1 MQLSAQEENKNRI
14 LSAIISLAVFGLIL
28 VFLILFTLVTPN
40 PPFATGGGG
49 GSEMALGMMDA
60 GNDVVEYG
68 SIGKVTDVVTEEQP
82 AKTEELLTDPE
93 SEVEVKEETKPE
105 VKNNTTVI
113 TPVKETVKPKEKT
126 AAEKMADKFKKE
138 SGKNGGGIG
147 NNSEAG
153 QNGSPDGDPFK
164 NGTGGSGTGNDGGN
178 GPGKG
183 PGSGPG
189 FGGGKFGFDLNGRN
203 VVNKPKLPS
212 DTKEEGKVV
221 VEIVVDKEGNV
232 IEATATGRG
241 TTTSSALLKAKAVQA
256 AKATKFSPNGQYEEQ
271 RGTITIIFAFE

>member
-1 MQLSAQEENKNRI
+1 MELSAQEENKNRI
-14 LSAIISLAVFGLIL
+14 ISAAISLLVFGLIL
-28 VFLILFTLVTPN
+28 LFLVFFVISTPN
-40 PPFATGGGG
+40 PPFAIGGGG
-49 GSEMALGMMDA
+49 GSEMALGMVDA

-68 SIGKVTDVVTEEQP
+68 SLGKVTDVVTEAEPSKQ
-82 AKTEELLTDPE
+82 EEIITDPN
-93 SEVEVKEETKPE
+93 SEVEVKEETRPD

-126 AAEKMADKFKKE
+126 AAEKLKEKFIKNQ
-138 SGKNGGGIG
+138 GNNGGGIG

-153 QNGSPDGDPFK
+153 QNGNPDGDPFK

-178 GPGKG
+178 GPGRG
-183 PGSGPG
+183 PGGGPG
-189 FGGGKFGFDLNGRN
+189 YGGGKFGFDLNGRN
-203 VVNKPKLPS
+203 VITKPKLPS

-232 IEATATGRG
+232 IEANPIGRG
-241 TTTSSALLKAKAVQA
+241 TTTNSALLKAKARQA
-256 AKATKFSPNGQYEEQ
+256 AMATKFSSNGQYEEQ